1 MAIMLASAIGIST
14 LVLSSCSK
22 PGNAAEGAAP
32 KKKPPLVAVAPVEQ
46 GAIARRLQLPG
57 TVRPDVVANVLSPAE
72 GKITSL
78 GVREGDYVA
87 KNAVIG
93 RISPS
98 MREDILNA
106 ARLKK
111 DEGEDLDFARKQYRE
126 IAVVAPISG
135 VVAIRNSQPGD
146 MVIQRQKLLEVQ
158 SMCATCLHVE
168 VPVPEREMP
177 FVKKGMPVE
186 IRPDALAGET
196 FSGKVTRVYP
206 RLEEK
211 TRTGTVEVSLPAGA
225 GEKLKSGMFARVS
238 FVLQK
243 AEDALL
249 VPAEAVVLTANGA
262 PAVYTV
268 KDGKATLHTVEIG
281 LEADGKAQILGGITA
296 GDLVITAGN
305 ENLKNGASVRLPGA
319 GKKPSGER
327 KQEDAN

>member
-1 MAIMLASAIGIST
+1 MQFSFRTKRKCMPRVMAIMLASAIGISVW
-14 LVLSSCSK
+14 LLSSCSNSD
-22 PGNAAEGAAP
+22 NAAKSAQP
-32 KKKPPLVAVAPVEQ
+32 QKKKAPLVAVAAVEK
-46 GAIARRLQLPG
+46 GAIARTLQLPG
-57 TVRPDVVANVLSPAE
+57 TVRPDIVANVLSPAE
-72 GKITSL
+72 GRITSL
-78 GVREGDYVA
+78 GAREGDYVA
-87 KNAVIG
+87 KDAVIG

-98 MREDILNA
+98 VREDILNA
-106 ARLKK
+106 ARLKN
-111 DEGEDLDFARKQYRE
+111 DGGENLDFAMKQYRE

-135 VVAIRNSQPGD
+135 VVAVRSSQPGD

-158 SMCATCLHVE
+158 SLCATCLHVE

-177 FVKKGMPVE
+177 FIKKGMPVE

-262 PAVYTV
+262 SAVYTV
-268 KDGKATLHTVEIG
+268 KEGKAVLHTVEIG
-281 LEADGKAQILGGITA
+281 LESGGKAQILDGLGR
-296 GDLVITAGN
+296 VIW
-305 ENLKNGASVRLPGA
+305 S
-319 GKKPSGER
+319 
-327 KQEDAN
+327 